1 MKQITITEKDAKK
14 YKFPAKAVGYWGVM
28 TESETDISLHRM
40 KKDGTLGSNRTS
52 NILKMNKTVAPEFFT
67 KNIVEHEKPAEKIP
81 DEDKLEKTIVKTF
94 KLGARKLRWIVKLI
108 EAMKDDPFGQQAIE
122 KLGGE
127 IPFAQKVIEDTDPE
141 REFGKAYSSISSAM
155 KVWNSRMMRGAL

>member
-1 MKQITITEKDAKK
+1 
-14 YKFPAKAVGYWGVM
+14 
-28 TESETDISLHRM
+28 
-40 KKDGTLGSNRTS
+40 
-52 NILKMNKTVAPEFFT
+52 MNKTVAPEFFT